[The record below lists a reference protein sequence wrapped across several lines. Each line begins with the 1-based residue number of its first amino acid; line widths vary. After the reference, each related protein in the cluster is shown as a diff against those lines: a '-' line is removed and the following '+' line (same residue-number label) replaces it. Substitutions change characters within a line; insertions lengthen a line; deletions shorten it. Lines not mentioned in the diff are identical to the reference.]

1 MRKKLSYA
9 LLLGAVLSTPL
20 LVQSQSQT
28 GTSKP
33 DANSTPPSQ
42 LEAAVTLNPLF
53 AGTPMSSS
61 AVSGNSFIMKGGSAQ
76 LDGRLWGGLSLTAD
90 FGGGYT
96 SNMEGSG
103 VGLDLL
109 TITFGP
115 RYSWQKNRYSIY
127 GQMLAGEAWGRNS
140 VFPSLSGPSSSANSL
155 ALLGGGG
162 INRQICK
169 RYTVRLFEADW
180 LHTRL
185 PNSTTNAQ
193 NDLRVGAGIV
203 VRIK

>member
-90 FGGGYT
+90 FG
-96 SNMEGSG
+96 G